1 MGFDE
6 NREEGGALD
15 NHGNENEATEK
26 ISRQMSE
33 TSLSATEDETDDE
46 GSNIELGPQ
55 RTLKEE
61 LEKDKVNLCSCFSH
75 LIRDCIVISFL
86 CACQVYNYCFCCFV
100 VCKFRMM
107 RVLGGGRSSFLELWI

>member
-1 MGFDE
+1 MSLAVGAASNSKNMGFDE
-6 NREEGGALD
+6 NREEGDALD

-33 TSLSATEDETDDE
+33 TSLYGTEDETDDE
-46 GSNIELGPQ
+46 GSKIELGPQ

-75 LIRDCIVISFL
+75 LIQDCIVISFL
-86 CACQVYNYCFCCFV
+86 C
-100 VCKFRMM
+100 VC
-107 RVLGGGRSSFLELWI
+107 